1 MSKTKINKARKINK
15 TKKQKKYYRG
25 GASKDFDAKEGVV
38 DMFKNKLSGFA
49 AASGNYL
56 KDKSLRLFGLQPI
69 PEKDLKQENT
79 QNKEIDK
86 TLDNVGSAANNVL
99 NDVKSVGSNLADV
112 ANKGSA
118 AVLEN
123 FNEVLGSPQVNET
136 ISEAAHN
143 TEQILENQL
152 QTFNQA
158 FDNPQFKEIAK
169 KSLDNAAEYAEIAV
183 DAMNKPI
190 DKAIDKF
197 NQAGEEATSGILSGA
212 IKVGTDALAAVPGAG
227 AIVEMGKIINDT
239 SKAVGSVVE
248 AGSEAVSTASDL
260 FIETNENIK
269 KGLAE
274 LEEKKKD
281 AINIA
286 NRTNDS
292 IHQFENPISSKNTK
306 SILKNN
312 QQVSSG
318 GKTRKNYKYK
328 YNNKYNNYKYN
339 KVKSKRVSFA

>member
-1 MSKTKINKARKINK
+1 LTINLLAAFNGHKEVASLLLDK
-15 TKKQKKYYRG
+15 
-25 GASKDFDAKEGVV
+25 GA
-38 DMFKNKLSGFA
+38 
-49 AASGNYL
+49 
-56 KDKSLRLFGLQPI
+56 
-69 PEKDLKQENT
+69 
-79 QNKEIDK
+79 
-86 TLDNVGSAANNVL
+86 
-99 NDVKSVGSNLADV
+99 
-112 ANKGSA
+112 
-118 AVLEN
+118 
-123 FNEVLGSPQVNET
+123 
-136 ISEAAHN
+136 
-143 TEQILENQL
+143 
-152 QTFNQA
+152 
-158 FDNPQFKEIAK
+158 
-169 KSLDNAAEYAEIAV
+169 AV

-260 FIETNENIK
+260 FTETNENIK

-281 AINIA
+281 ALNIA

-292 IHQFENPISSKNTK
+292 IHQFENPISSINTK

-318 GKTRKNYKYK
+318 GKTRKNYKFK
-328 YNNKYNNYKYN
+328 NNNKYNKYKYN